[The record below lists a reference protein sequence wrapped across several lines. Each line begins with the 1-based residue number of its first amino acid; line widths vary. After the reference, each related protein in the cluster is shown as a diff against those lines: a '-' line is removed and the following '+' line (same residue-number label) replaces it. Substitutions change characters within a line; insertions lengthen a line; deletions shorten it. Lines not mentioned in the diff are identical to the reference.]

1 MNLRGST
8 LGARRKSAAFG
19 LALFLAL
26 AGASAFAPARS
37 DAVCGPFGN
46 PPAKVIAGIK
56 PDCGSGARLG
66 PWRDAERVS
75 RYACLYEPP
84 SASRDHKL
92 PMVVFLHPSLFPA
105 GSVRQTDLLEAA
117 RTFQLNGDPNSPGFI
132 VLAPEGRKT
141 SHFYPIPDRTGIG
154 WDNWYRQLTPTGEV
168 TVGGVTYRENVDAA
182 AIDHFVAREIATGK
196 VDTSR
201 IYLTG
206 WSNGSAMAILYGLNR
221 HNIAAIAVYS
231 APNPFGAFDDPC
243 AQTPVAGIPE
253 GDGQI
258 RIFNPGVPTMH
269 VHNACDLAG
278 ICPNGEEMAREL
290 RGAGVEVRDII
301 VNSDGQQVDACAGY
315 CGTDPM
321 GESWW
326 RDPIGY
332 VLGLYHHLQWPI
344 GWTAAMLE
352 FMRTHPLKPAK

>member
-1 MNLRGST
+1 VNCQRDTLAARLRP
-8 LGARRKSAAFG
+8 AALVR
-19 LALFLAL
+19 LALSLAL
-26 AGASAFAPARS
+26 IASLAAVRGAAA
-37 DAVCGPFGN
+37 CGPFGN

-56 PDCGSGARLG
+56 PDCGHGEMLG
-66 PWRDAERVS
+66 PWRDADGVS
-75 RYACLYEPP
+75 RYACLYEP
-84 SASRDHKL
+84 ATANRDDKL

-105 GSVRQTDLLEAA
+105 GTVVTTGLLELGKE
-117 RTFQLNGDPNSPGFI
+117 FQLGSDPNHPGFI

-141 SHFYPIPDRTGIG
+141 SHYYPAPDHNGIG
-154 WDNWYRQLTPTGEV
+154 WDNWYRQVNPVGDV
-168 TVGGVTYRENVDAA
+168 TVAGVTYRENVDAA

-201 IYLTG
+201 IYMTG
-206 WSNGSAMAILYGLNR
+206 WSNGAAMAILYGLNR

-243 AQTPVAGIPE
+243 TQTPVAGVPAN
-253 GDGQI
+253 DGQI

-278 ICPNGEEMAREL
+278 ICPNGEEMAGEL
-290 RGAGVEVRDII
+290 RTAGVEVRDAI
-301 VNSDGQQVDACAGY
+301 VNSDGEPTGVCARY
-315 CGTDPM
+315 CGTAPM

-326 RDPIGY
+326 RDPLGY
-332 VLGLYHHLQWPI
+332 SLGLYHHLRWPI

-352 FMRTHPLKPAK
+352 FMRTHPLKPAR